1 MSLAGAL
8 FLKHLIRDVE
18 MLNRESRRAF
28 NTVFPELQPCKKRRF
43 SLKVVFLLSAYLVFT
58 VFFVTGCATDKIG
71 YELVDYVNHGVLG
84 ISQLEVKALER
95 YAAVTGANYSTDE
108 AVLDALKNDVIP
120 LYGRFV
126 DLLSQISLESDEVRN
141 LHSIYRRGAEQIF
154 SGFKFKLQALEK
166 KDAALMQSANSQ
178 IEAGRVLTEQWQK
191 ELQALFEAHGV
202 KTTKDSEPSTLKRKL
217 IEPIPD

>member
-1 MSLAGAL
+1 
-8 FLKHLIRDVE
+8 
-18 MLNRESRRAF
+18 MLNSVSRRAF
-28 NTVFPELQPCKKRRF
+28 NTVFPELQPRKKRRL
-43 SLKVVFLLSAYLVFT
+43 SLKAVFVLSPCLILVVFFM
-58 VFFVTGCATDKIG
+58 TGCATDKIG

-108 AVLDALKNDVIP
+108 AVLNALKSDVIP

-126 DLLSQISLESDEVRN
+126 DLLGQISLESDEVRN
-141 LHSIYRRGAEQIF
+141 LHSIYRRGAGQIY
-154 SGFKFKLQALEK
+154 SGFKFKMQALEK

-178 IEAGRVLTEQWQK
+178 IEAGRELTEQWQK

-202 KTTKDSEPSTLKRKL
+202 KAAKDSEPSTLKRKL
-217 IEPIPD
+217 IEPVPD